1 MQLKVEICMKELSV
15 DMNNRHRQI
24 KRIKNLRLNKLLNK
38 RKKYFIKIGNQLY
51 NLSQSIIQN
60 FSKLEVN
67 LNDK

>member
-1 MQLKVEICMKELSV
+1 
-15 DMNNRHRQI
+15 MNNRHRQI